1 MNRAMAFLLKKVQVT
16 MSQILILIGSES
28 DRSYFSGI
36 EAYLDYFGLTYR
48 LAVCSA
54 HREPDRLRALLAEAE
69 KEGGEVIVAG
79 AGMAAHLAGACAAQT
94 ILPVIGVPLPGSSLN
109 GLDALLAT
117 VQMPAGV
124 PVATMALGQA
134 GAINAA
140 VLAAQ
145 IVGRKSEAVAKKL
158 RTFKQQGCR
167 L

>member
-1 MNRAMAFLLKKVQVT
+1 MPQV
-16 MSQILILIGSES
+16 LILIGSES
-28 DRSYFSGI
+28 DRSYFDGF
-36 EAYLDYFGLTYR
+36 EAYFDYFGLTHR
-48 LAVCSA
+48 LFVCSA
-54 HREPDRLRALLAEAE
+54 HREPEKLRALVAEAE
-69 KEGGEVIVAG
+69 KQDTEVIIAA

-124 PVATMALGQA
+124 PVATVALGHA
-134 GAINAA
+134 GVINAA

-145 IVGRKSEAVAKKL
+145 IVGRKSEAVTEKL
-158 RTFKQQGCR
+158 RAFKQQGCR

>member
-1 MNRAMAFLLKKVQVT
+1 MPQVF
-16 MSQILILIGSES
+16 IFVGSES
-28 DRSYFSGI
+28 DR
-36 EAYLDYFGLTYR
+36 DYFAEVDDYLKYFGVSYELR
-48 LAVCSA
+48 VCSA
-54 HREPDRLRALLAEAE
+54 HRNPEELRALLTKTES
-69 KEGGEVIVAG
+69 EGGEVIIAA

-94 ILPVIGVPLPGSSLN
+94 ILPVIGVPLPSSPLS

-124 PVATMALGQA
+124 PVATLALGRA

-145 IVGRKSEAVAKKL
+145 IIARKSKAVAEKL
-158 RTFKQQGCR
+158 QAFKRKGCR